1 MIALADVRMTVEEY
15 LELLAAARETKNAVN
30 NVVKS
35 TKKAAKSAKKTGR
48 KVNTAYS
55 KAFKKV
61 QNKYKTKAG
70 KWKKGGFGKA
80 VREAH
85 KMARRSR

>member
-1 MIALADVRMTVEEY
+1 MTVEEY
-15 LELLAAARETKNAVN
+15 LELLEAARQTRETVGDA
-30 NVVKS
+30 VKS
-35 TKKAAKSAKKTGR
+35 TKKAVKSVKKTTR
-48 KVNTAYS
+48 KANTAYS

-85 KMARRSR
+85 RMAKKK

>member
-1 MIALADVRMTVEEY
+1 MTVEEY
-15 LELLAAARETKNAVN
+15 LELLEAARQTQTAVKD
-30 NVVKS
+30 VVRS
-35 TKKAAKSAKKTGR
+35 TKKAAKSVKKTSR

-55 KAFKKV
+55 KAFKKI

-70 KWKKGGFGKA
+70 KWKKGGFGRA

-85 KMARRSR
+85 RMAKKK